1 MRARE
6 PMISTYHCD
15 PTEEDDDDHSQ
26 FLMDGMCVCVMCV
39 WAKGEQYVHGSSSQ
53 NATPSVL

>member
-1 MRARE
+1 
-6 PMISTYHCD
+6 MISTYHCD